1 EVEVERVEEVHRRA
15 GRVDGHLGR
24 HLQQRLKVVEDDLDA
39 GVHKVINELLSNR
52 VKNGEHADN
61 DVLVLDD
68 LLEVA
73 HVADQQA
80 ADGVTDLAQINIEDH
95 HDAKAVV
102 GEDVRA
108 GDGTAEVPGT
118 EERDVVLANSAQ
130 DLADLRDQ
138 RVDVV
143 AHAALSELAE

>member
-1 EVEVERVEEVHRRA
+1 M
-15 GRVDGHLGR
+15 DGDLRR
-24 HLQQRLKVVEDDLDA
+24 HLQQRLGVVEDDLHT
-39 GVHKVINELLSNR
+39 GVDEVVRQRLGGGVRHREN
-52 VKNGEHADN
+52 ADD

-73 HVADQQA
+73 HVAHGLV
-80 ADGVTDLAQINIEDH
+80 ADLVADLARIGVEDR

-108 GDGTAEVPGT
+108 GDRAAEMPGA
-118 EERDVVLANSAQ
+118 EERDVVLAGGAQ

-138 RVDVV
+138 RIDVV
-143 AHAALSELAE
+143 ADAALAELAEP